1 MYHRLAGIL
10 LPQLMQLKP
19 QVTKFSLFLLLFQF
33 EFVNAENPYEFT
45 HKALHSIPVITKQ
58 INKIL
63 VSNINILITDNLQKK
78 VLSSLAES
86 QP

>member
-1 MYHRLAGIL
+1 MK
-10 LPQLMQLKP
+10 LKP

-45 HKALHSIPVITKQ
+45 HKALHPIPVITK

-63 VSNINILITDNLQKK
+63 VSNINILISDNLQKK